1 MKKKARKKEEA
12 SIPFVRGFRRPTPL
26 KCARA
31 LGYEK
36 ETPPKEYDVGENFFR
51 PIPDPKSIDD
61 WLAQY
66 NEEGQTYDDFLDENP
81 WLSSRKRRGLK
92 QKFNS
97 AGKTIRET
105 FPEGKIYLL
114 PLGDFSVEPSPRFDL
129 LIDYAE
135 KFFQVLY
142 IIV

>member
-1 MKKKARKKEEA
+1 MKKKARKKEKA

-36 ETPPKEYDVGENFFR
+36 ETPPREYDVGENFFR

-81 WLSSRKRRGLK
+81 WLSSRKRRGLSIQREK
-92 QKFNS
+92 PYGKRFPTGKFIS
-97 AGKTIRET
+97 FLWAT
-105 FPEGKIYLL
+105 FPSNRVPDSI
-114 PLGDFSVEPSPRFDL
+114 F
-129 LIDYAE
+129 
-135 KFFQVLY
+135 
-142 IIV
+142 